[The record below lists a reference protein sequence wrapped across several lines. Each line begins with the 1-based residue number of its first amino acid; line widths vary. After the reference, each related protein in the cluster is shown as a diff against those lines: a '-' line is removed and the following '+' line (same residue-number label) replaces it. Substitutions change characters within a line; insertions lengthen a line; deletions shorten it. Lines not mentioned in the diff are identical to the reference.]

1 MPAGRTGK
9 QSRVIARR
17 AWFARASLLLGLLAA
32 CAGPTTGVHD
42 YRLKVANTA
51 ESLESSA
58 QTVIM
63 AADLLDRSRAFQPY
77 VADVIS
83 EAEDDASSVQQTF
96 DSRQPPNT
104 ESDRLRQQADKTI
117 NDVVSAISDAR
128 IAARASE
135 VSDLTD
141 AAGQLR
147 KLLSDLQKLQ
157 EV

>member
-1 MPAGRTGK
+1 MN
-9 QSRVIARR
+9 ARR
-17 AWFARASLLLGLLAA
+17 PSFALLAFTMVGTLTA
-32 CAGPTTGVHD
+32 CAGPTTGAHD
-42 YRLKVANTA
+42 YRLKLANTA

-63 AADLLDRSRAFQPY
+63 AADLLDRGRAFQPY
-77 VADVIS
+77 AADVIS
-83 EAEDDASSVQQTF
+83 DAEDDASSVQQTF
-96 DSRQPPNT
+96 DSRQPPT
-104 ESDRLRQQADKTI
+104 TDSDQLRQQADKTI

-135 VSDLTD
+135 ISDLTD